1 MIKECVVCKNTFEA
15 SRSNQMCCCR
25 KCRDKYTNYKNGTK
39 CIVCGSLFHSLTKT
53 SFCSEECKRTYEE
66 SKKIKKICEECGE
79 EFLGDSHSR
88 FCSIKCK
95 QSYHRKHDWTVEV
108 ECEYCH
114 KKFNKTKYEIGRIKN
129 DKVTKNFCSHSCALA
144 YSYQNNIITALYSKP
159 HQICNKFLDEMN
171 IKYQNEKLFG
181 RFSLDIYLS
190 DFNKGIEIMGTYW
203 HSDSRKYDF
212 SDLEESQRKCIE
224 KDKRKQ
230 NMLKQDGI
238 EILYLWQ
245 KDILESPDLCKLL
258 IKEFLKDN
266 LKNFHSSSYFL
277 KENKLEFTNIKQFME
292 TFTLN
297 D

>member
-1 MIKECVVCKNTFEA
+1 
-15 SRSNQMCCCR
+15 
-25 KCRDKYTNYKNGTK
+25 
-39 CIVCGSLFHSLTKT
+39 
-53 SFCSEECKRTYEE
+53 
-66 SKKIKKICEECGE
+66 
-79 EFLGDSHSR
+79 
-88 FCSIKCK
+88 
-95 QSYHRKHDWTVEV
+95 
-108 ECEYCH
+108 
-114 KKFNKTKYEIGRIKN
+114 
-129 DKVTKNFCSHSCALA
+129 
-144 YSYQNNIITALYSKP
+144 
-159 HQICNKFLDEMN
+159 MN

-230 NMLKQDGI
+230 NTLKQDGI

>member
-1 MIKECVVCKNTFEA
+1 
-15 SRSNQMCCCR
+15 
-25 KCRDKYTNYKNGTK
+25 
-39 CIVCGSLFHSLTKT
+39 
-53 SFCSEECKRTYEE
+53 
-66 SKKIKKICEECGE
+66 
-79 EFLGDSHSR
+79 
-88 FCSIKCK
+88 
-95 QSYHRKHDWTVEV
+95 
-108 ECEYCH
+108 
-114 KKFNKTKYEIGRIKN
+114 
-129 DKVTKNFCSHSCALA
+129 
-144 YSYQNNIITALYSKP
+144 
-159 HQICNKFLDEMN
+159 
-171 IKYQNEKLFG
+171 
-181 RFSLDIYLS
+181 
-190 DFNKGIEIMGTYW
+190 MGTYW

-230 NMLKQDGI
+230 NALKQDGI

-258 IKEFLKDN
+258 IKEFLEDN